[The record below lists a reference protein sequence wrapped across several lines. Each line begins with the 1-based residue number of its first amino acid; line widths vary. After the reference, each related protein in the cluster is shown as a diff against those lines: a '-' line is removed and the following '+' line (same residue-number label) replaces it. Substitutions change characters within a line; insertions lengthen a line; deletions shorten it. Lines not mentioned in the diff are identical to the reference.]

1 LAVADQVQDLRENP
15 ALIFRRALKL
25 VDGST
30 ISSGATCNGVA
41 CGLSVIAE
49 NPVYIQGDYNNPGLN
64 TGFTGTGVAA
74 SVIADAVTLLSDGWN
89 DANSFAFPYLP
100 GNRTATDTT
109 YRVAVIG
116 GKEIAFKQPSVGSPP
131 QDFGTDGGAHNF
143 LRYLENWNNL
153 YYQGSIVSM
162 YYNHQ
167 AVGTFKCC
175 TTVYGAPNRVYNF
188 DTNFLTPSL
197 LPPLTP
203 MLRAINTLTF
213 TQDLLPTQ

>member
-1 LAVADQVQDLRENP
+1 M
-15 ALIFRRALKL
+15 
-25 VDGST
+25 DGST

-41 CGLSVIAE
+41 CGLAVIAE

-89 DANSFAFPYLP
+89 DANSFAFPYSP

-109 YRVAVIG
+109 YRVAVVG
-116 GKEIAFKQPSVGSPP
+116 GKEVAFKQPTVGSPP
-131 QDFGTDGGAHNF
+131 VDFGTDGGAHNF
-143 LRYLENWNNL
+143 LRYLENWTNL

-175 TTVYGAPNRVYNF
+175 TTVYGPPNRVSIS
-188 DTNFLTPSL
+188 TAPS
-197 LPPLTP
+197 
-203 MLRAINTLTF
+203 
-213 TQDLLPTQ
+213 